1 MRHFVSAYVSL
12 ISRPFRTLLTM
23 FGIIIGVAAIYAM
36 ISIGNGAKKTIIST
50 LDGINTRSISITPR
64 WTENKASRRT
74 ERRPFSEA
82 DIAEISRIEGVESV
96 SGENA
101 KEFSVTVP
109 GADLEI
115 GIKGSYAFYLRTKS
129 MTLNLGRNL
138 NETDMQSKALVVIIG
153 SSVAQ
158 SLFGSNHP
166 IGETVK
172 IDKIPFTIVGVVEK
186 YEAKLSSSTDANKL
200 ILIPRT
206 TARSRLMGGHA
217 SVKNHVGSIT
227 VIFKQEQDFS
237 RIEDNIEHLLRFSR
251 GLSAS
256 DKPDFRIFNFAAA
269 RNQMMQ
275 IQRVMSLLLGSI
287 GTIILIV
294 GGVGVMNIMLVNVTE
309 RTHEIGLRLSVGARR
324 SDILWQFVIE
334 AILLCGLAGIV
345 GLGLGWGT
353 IALAEIIGEFKMDTS
368 WSVAALAF
376 GSSLFVGLIFGY
388 LPARR
393 ASRLHPVEALRHE

>member
-1 MRHFVSAYVSL
+1 MRHFIAAYVSL
-12 ISRPFRTLLTM
+12 VSRPFRTLLTM
-23 FGIIIGVAAIYAM
+23 FGIVIGVAAIYAM
-36 ISIGNGAKKTIIST
+36 ISIGNGAKKMIIHS
-50 LDGINTRSISITPR
+50 LDGINTRSIAITPI

-82 DIAEISRIEGVESV
+82 DIEEISRIEGVESV
-96 SGENA
+96 SGENS
-101 KEFSVTVP
+101 KEFSVAVP
-109 GADLEI
+109 GADLKV
-115 GIKGSYAFYLRTKS
+115 GIDGSDAFYLRTKS
-129 MTLNLGRNL
+129 MTLKLGRNL
-138 NETDMQSKALVVIIG
+138 NETDLQSKALVAIIG

-158 SLFGSNHP
+158 SLFGTNHP

-172 IDKIPFTIVGVVEK
+172 IDKIPFTVIGVVEK
-186 YEAKLSSSTDANKL
+186 HETNLSSRRDENKFV
-200 ILIPRT
+200 LIPRT
-206 TARSRLMGGHA
+206 TARARLMGGHA
-217 SVKNHVGSIT
+217 SVKNHVEGIT
-227 VIFKQEQDFS
+227 VIFEREQDFS
-237 RIEDNIEHLLRFSR
+237 RIEDDIEHLLRYTR
-251 GLSAS
+251 GLLDS
-256 DKPDFRIFNFAAA
+256 DKLNFRMFNFAAA

-275 IQRVMSLLLGSI
+275 VQRVLSLLLGSI

-345 GLGLGWGT
+345 GLGLGWGI
-353 IALAEIIGEFKMDTS
+353 IAVAEIIGEFKMDTG

>member
-294 GGVGVMNIMLVNVTE
+294 GGVGVMNIMLVIVTE

-334 AILLCGLAGIV
+334 AILLCGLAGLRLVAVCRAYLRLSACTPRQSI
-345 GLGLGWGT
+345 
-353 IALAEIIGEFKMDTS
+353 TS
-368 WSVAALAF
+368 
-376 GSSLFVGLIFGY
+376 
-388 LPARR
+388 RR
-393 ASRLHPVEALRHE
+393 SAKT